1 MNGILICSTPCHQLI
16 SLALK
21 HIYLLLLELAEAA
34 EVLAVD
40 LVVVEVELLVEVE
53 LEEVLVQVE
62 SNCS

>member
-1 MNGILICSTPCHQLI
+1 
-16 SLALK
+16 
-21 HIYLLLLELAEAA
+21 LLLLELAEAA
-34 EVLAVD
+34 EVLEVD